1 MFKNRVRTAAL
12 AGAVAVATGISGLAV
27 PAFAED
33 NAVSNTI
40 GGGFNEADNSAAKGV
55 VANNVTERDLL
66 NKTDATANYIVNHNQ
81 WYDLYHNA
89 AQAATDGLDPS
100 EEAAFQNLKR
110 EAEKAG
116 QQLAQAEQNVQD
128 ARASVAYALEKD
140 DAANQ
145 AWDTA
150 DSKKAALEAAEEA
163 AVSAIT
169 PAVEAANAEGQE
181 GGQPDLQVPATG
193 SVADLKAALETY
205 EDAYDHAGERDA
217 DKAEGDFIPRD
228 YIGLLETLI
237 STTTDELGKVEA
249 AQAAYDEAVA
259 TAKDA
264 SREAQ
269 KSDVLVRQGFLNRAF
284 AQVRVLR
291 ALEARFA
298 VSTREIELRESPQ
311 NKNIVIDGQT
321 KTLRTAYADLITDG
335 PNGILNVAIDDT
347 TSRLQT
353 ADVKALKGWNGD
365 LDNFDGSLAKEG
377 EEKVY
382 DAMKEEAQRNAYAAI
397 DSERDWEEAVKKV
410 SNEDDKII
418 AQQLKES
425 EQDEAQKAQEEKRA
439 KESAKQQEL
448 LEQLI
453 AAINNKN
460 QDNSNSGDDKTEP
473 TKPSKGGDEDSSKL
487 SPLGIAGIVLGVL
500 GAVAAIFPFLGK
512 QLNLQLPQLPQL
524 PKLPF

>member
-55 VANNVTERDLL
+55 VANNVSERDLL

-140 DAANQ
+140 EAANK
-145 AWDTA
+145 AWDNA
-150 DSKKAALEAAEEA
+150 DSKKAALNAAEAA
-163 AVSAIT
+163 AVSAIA
-169 PAVEAANAEGQE
+169 PAVKAANAEGQQ
-181 GGQPDLQVPATG
+181 GGQPNLQVPATG
-193 SVADLKAALETY
+193 SVADLKAALKSY
-205 EDAYDHAGERDA
+205 EGAYDHAGERDA
-217 DKAEGDFIPRD
+217 DQAAGDFIPRD

-237 STTTDELGKVEA
+237 STTKDELGKVEA

-259 TAKDA
+259 AAKDA

-311 NKNIVIDGQT
+311 NKNVVIDGQT
-321 KTLRTAYADLITDG
+321 KTLRTAYAELITGG
-335 PNGILNVAIDDT
+335 PKGILNVAIDDT
-347 TSRLQT
+347 TARLKA
-353 ADVKALKGWNGD
+353 ADVKALKGWDGD

-382 DAMKEEAQRNAYAAI
+382 DAMKEEAQRKAYEAI

-418 AQQLKES
+418 AQQLKET
-425 EQDEAQKAQEEKRA
+425 EQNEAEKAAEEKRA
-439 KESAKQQEL
+439 EESAKQQEL

-460 QDNSNSGDDKTEP
+460 QDNTPAPEESGSTE
-473 TKPSKGGDEDSSKL
+473 DEDEDEGKDKESSSKL
-487 SPLGIAGIVLGVL
+487 SPLGIAGIVVGVL
-500 GAVAAIFPFLGK
+500 GAIAAIFPFLGK
-512 QLNLQLPQLPQL
+512 QLNLQLPQLP
-524 PKLPF
+524 KLPF